1 MRKELSPHLTIY
13 STQISSGLS
22 IFHRMTGVILAGA
35 IMLVIPAMLAYT
47 FFGNGIEIAFEIFY
61 AILFVIMGAIMF
73 LLSFTI
79 FVDFR
84 FYILLA
90 ACIAVHVNHGFDS
103 IFLDYV
109 HNAQAKNALSTLV
122 KFALFASFVFIGV
135 ILL

>member
-1 MRKELSPHLTIY
+1 MSHWIIQR
-13 STQISSGLS
+13 ISAVSL
-22 IFHRMTGVILAGA
+22 L
-35 IMLVIPAMLAYT
+35 L
-47 FFGNGIEIAFEIFY
+47 
-61 AILFVIMGAIMF
+61 

-90 ACIAVHVNHGFDS
+90 ACVAVHVNHGFDS

-109 HNAQAKNALSTLV
+109 HNAQTKNALSTLV
-122 KFALFASFVFIGV
+122 KFALLASFVFISV

>member
-1 MRKELSPHLTIY
+1 MSHWIIQRA
-13 STQISSGLS
+13 SSVGLL
-22 IFHRMTGVILAGA
+22 IL
-35 IMLVIPAMLAYT
+35 LP
-47 FFGNGIEIAFEIFY
+47 
-61 AILFVIMGAIMF
+61 
-73 LLSFTI
+73 FTI

-122 KFALFASFVFIGV
+122 KFALFASIFFIAV
-135 ILL
+135 IF

>member
-1 MRKELSPHLTIY
+1 MSHWVIQR
-13 STQISSGLS
+13 ISAVSLL
-22 IFHRMTGVILAGA
+22 IL
-35 IMLVIPAMLAYT
+35 LP
-47 FFGNGIEIAFEIFY
+47 
-61 AILFVIMGAIMF
+61 
-73 LLSFTI
+73 FTI

-84 FYILLA
+84 FYLLLA

-122 KFALFASFVFIGV
+122 KFALFASFLFVSV

>member
-1 MRKELSPHLTIY
+1 MSHWIIQR
-13 STQISSGLS
+13 ISAVSLL
-22 IFHRMTGVILAGA
+22 I
-35 IMLVIPAMLAYT
+35 
-47 FFGNGIEIAFEIFY
+47 
-61 AILFVIMGAIMF
+61 

-122 KFALFASFVFIGV
+122 KFALLASFVFISV

>member
-1 MRKELSPHLTIY
+1 MSHWIIQR
-13 STQISSGLS
+13 ISAVSL
-22 IFHRMTGVILAGA
+22 L
-35 IMLVIPAMLAYT
+35 L
-47 FFGNGIEIAFEIFY
+47 
-61 AILFVIMGAIMF
+61 

-122 KFALFASFVFIGV
+122 KFALFASFVFV
-135 ILL
+135 VMVSLN